1 MAFRKRNPDDKPERK
16 RFTKDTGNK
25 SSTRKFSDK
34 PKEYKSKFKKPDD
47 GKFGKPEPRSFDKKP
62 GRFSKPERPTYGKSE
77 PRSLDRKPGKFSK
90 GDKPAYGKP
99 ESGRFGK
106 DGDRPNRNRKFSSDK
121 PFNKETPDYKR
132 EKTDRFPPTRS
143 SSSARDNYKTR
154 GNKFGGSDEKRNTE
168 YDPTK
173 RISKPRFKKTGRY
186 DEKEKPAFETKRTY
200 GEKSYSKDKFVKKD
214 YTGKKQFGRNKREKP
229 EAEEKLET
237 GNTRLNKY
245 VSNAGICSR
254 READKL
260 IGAGLVSVN
269 GQIITE
275 MGYQVK
281 PGDQVKY
288 NNSKLSTDKKVYLLM
303 NKPKDTITTLD
314 DPGDR
319 KIITDLLKGEDLPR
333 VYPVGRLDR
342 NTTGVLLLTN
352 DGELATRLMHPKY
365 EVQKI
370 YLATLFKNMKGED
383 LWTLTNGVELEDGF
397 IKPDSIA
404 IPDPARKNEVGVE
417 IHSGRN
423 RIIHRMFESVG
434 YPLEKLDRVLYAGLS
449 RKGLKKGA
457 WRHLDERELKSLK
470 KLVKMR

>member
-1 MAFRKRNPDDKPERK
+1 MAFRKRTPDDKPERK
-16 RFTKDTGNK
+16 KFTKDTGNK
-25 SSTRKFSDK
+25 STTRKFSDK
-34 PKEYKSKFKKPDD
+34 PKEYKGKFKKADD

-62 GRFSKPERPTYGKSE
+62 GKYVKSERPAFG
-77 PRSLDRKPGKFSK
+77 RKENTRVS
-90 GDKPAYGKP
+90 
-99 ESGRFGK
+99 R
-106 DGDRPNRNRKFSSDK
+106 DGDRPNRNRKFASDK
-121 PFNKETPDYKR
+121 PYSKESPDYKKD
-132 EKTDRFPPTRS
+132 KTDRFPPTRS
-143 SSSARDNYKTR
+143 SAGARDNYKTR
-154 GNKFGGSDEKRNTE
+154 SKSYSYSEDKKNTE
-168 YDPTK
+168 FDPTK
-173 RISKPRFKKTGRY
+173 RFSKPGFKKAGRFE
-186 DEKEKPAFETKRTY
+186 DKKESSFDKKRSY
-200 GEKSYSKDKFVKKD
+200 GDKGFSKDKFVKKD
-214 YTGKKQFGRNKREKP
+214 YTGKKQFGRNKKEKP
-229 EAEEKLET
+229 EAEEKLES

-269 GQIITE
+269 GQVITE

-319 KIITDLLKGEDLPR
+319 RIITDLLKGEDLPR

-370 YLATLFKNMKGED
+370 YKATLFKNMKGED

-404 IPDPARKNEVGVE
+404 IPDAAFKNEVGVE

-423 RIIHRMFESVG
+423 RIIHRMFEHVG
-434 YPLEKLDRVLYAGLS
+434 YTLEKLDRVLYAGLS